1 MQEFIK
7 DKCYS
12 HTNEYNLY
20 EQRIDQILKLG
31 FEVSTQDN
39 DMQFIAITEPTTTVY
54 TTNVYDIK
62 AKVKNW

>member
-1 MQEFIK
+1 MSTTGYRTTYRPNI
-7 DKCYS
+7 
-12 HTNEYNLY
+12 
-20 EQRIDQILKLG
+20 KLG

-62 AKVKNW
+62 QK